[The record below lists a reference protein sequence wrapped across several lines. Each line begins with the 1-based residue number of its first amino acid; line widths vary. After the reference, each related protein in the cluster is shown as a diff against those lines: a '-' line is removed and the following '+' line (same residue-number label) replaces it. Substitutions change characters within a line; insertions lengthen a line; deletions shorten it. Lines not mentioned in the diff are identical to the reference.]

1 MGTQPQVDRRSA
13 ADTRRAWPPRRLHA
27 AVCEQAQYTTVPDE
41 AQHTTVPDEAQYTA
55 VPDEA
60 QYTAVRVE
68 PLAELENPAVHVVD
82 AA

>member
-41 AQHTTVPDEAQYTA
+41 AQ
-55 VPDEA
+55 
-60 QYTAVRVE
+60 YTAVRVE

>member
-13 ADTRRAWPPRRLHA
+13 ADSRRAWPPRRLHA
-27 AVCEQAQYTTVPDE
+27 AVCEQ
-41 AQHTTVPDEAQYTA
+41 AQYTA

>member
-13 ADTRRAWPPRRLHA
+13 ADSRRAWPPRRLHT
-27 AVCEQAQYTTVPDE
+27 AVCEQAQY
-41 AQHTTVPDEAQYTA
+41 TTVPDEAQYTA

-68 PLAELENPAVHVVD
+68 PLAELEDPAVHVVD

>member
-13 ADTRRAWPPRRLHA
+13 ADSRRAWPPRRLHA

-55 VPDEA
+55 VRLE
-60 QYTAVRVE
+60 T
-68 PLAELENPAVHVVD
+68 LAELEDPTVHVAD

>member
-13 ADTRRAWPPRRLHA
+13 ADSRRAWPPRRLHA

-55 VPDEA
+55 V
-60 QYTAVRVE
+60 RVE

>member
-1 MGTQPQVDRRSA
+1 SA

-27 AVCEQAQYTTVPDE
+27 AVCEQAQY
-41 AQHTTVPDEAQYTA
+41 TTVPDEAQYTA

>member
-13 ADTRRAWPPRRLHA
+13 ADSRRAWPPRRLHA
-27 AVCEQAQYTTVPDE
+27 AVCEQ
-41 AQHTTVPDEAQYTA
+41 
-55 VPDEA
+55 A

>member
-41 AQHTTVPDEAQYTA
+41 AQYTA